1 LANAYFDQKRKLGM
15 KILRVLPSSIQD
27 KIVWERFRSVMG
39 ELPNEDGGKVEIE
52 EEREAA

>member
-1 LANAYFDQKRKLGM
+1 MANAYFDQKRKLGM
-15 KILRVLPSSIQD
+15 KILRFLPSSIQD
-27 KIVWERFRSVMG
+27 KIVWERFHAVMG